1 MKLLENTKS
10 ELSHFFKKNN
20 IKFKSHWRFKQIFK
34 KVYKKT
40 ILGNARKTV
49 YRTGLTQVLAL
60 NYGSKN
66 EIIRAIKKLNEQ
78 NLEVTEE
85 NLESCLDTSGMG
97 DVDILIRTSGEV
109 RLSNYLLWQ
118 NAYAE
123 MFFTQTYWPDFNESE
138 LDDILSDFG
147 KRERRFGGIQFY
159 FWTLYW
165 FIFKCFNNKTSKNE
179 SIFTKDRSKC
189 PSCNHLI
196 LVSQYSSFFLFIFK
210 GKCSYCGAKISF
222 QYFLVELLSA
232 IITLT
237 LFIKLGLNQ
246 EFIFMCLLSYVLIML
261 SFIDLKYKVVPDY
274 LLLIVLYSLFATNF
288 SIIDSFRNAFYFQEL
303 SFY

>member
-1 MKLLENTKS
+1 MKLLEKYLKS
-10 ELSHFFKKNN
+10 ELEVYLKNN
-20 IKFKSHWRFKQIFK
+20 IKFKAIGDLDRFSKGLQ
-34 KVYKKT
+34 KT
-40 ILGNARKTV
+40 IFETQEKTAHC
-49 YRTGLTQVLAL
+49 TGLTQVLAL

-147 KRERRFGGIQFY
+147 KRERRFGGI
-159 FWTLYW
+159 
-165 FIFKCFNNKTSKNE
+165 
-179 SIFTKDRSKC
+179 
-189 PSCNHLI
+189 
-196 LVSQYSSFFLFIFK
+196 
-210 GKCSYCGAKISF
+210 
-222 QYFLVELLSA
+222 
-232 IITLT
+232 
-237 LFIKLGLNQ
+237 
-246 EFIFMCLLSYVLIML
+246 
-261 SFIDLKYKVVPDY
+261 
-274 LLLIVLYSLFATNF
+274 
-288 SIIDSFRNAFYFQEL
+288 
-303 SFY
+303 